1 MKDKLR
7 IEIYKARIETE
18 CEVAEGYLGVIR
30 RKPYTNDYEVVLS
43 DTMEGLPAAVE
54 SGERYVLTREQLE
67 EIVGG
72 DVSLPLGRLVYQC
85 RESVKSI

>member
-7 IEIYKARIETE
+7 IEIYKVRIETE
-18 CEVAEGYLGVIR
+18 EETAEGYLGVVGQNS
-30 RKPYTNDYEVVLS
+30 YMGNYEVVLS

-54 SGERYVLTREQLE
+54 SGARYAVTREQLE
-67 EIVGG
+67 EMIDG

-85 RESVKSI
+85 RENVKSF